1 MTEKF
6 TEPIR
11 LTQFSP
17 GAGWACKL
25 SPADLAQVLSKLKV
39 DLPENTIGFES
50 SEDCA
55 VVPIDD
61 DNYLL
66 QSVDFFTP
74 IVDDPYT
81 FGQIAA
87 ANSLSDIYAMG
98 GKPLHALN
106 IAEFPVDDL
115 PLDILT
121 KIMQGGL
128 EITKKAGIPILGG
141 HTIKDPV
148 PKYGL
153 VVTGSVEKKHLT
165 LNSTAK
171 AGDVLILTKPLG
183 SGIIATAI
191 KKDEAPKS
199 IIEEAVNV
207 MIKLNRGSAKAMNAV
222 GVNACTDIT
231 GYGLLG
237 HLLEMCN
244 GSKVSATIE
253 FNEIPLIQGVYEL
266 AQKGFIPGGTKRNLD
281 YVSPKVNFSKNMSQ
295 EQKYLLADAQTSG
308 GLLISV
314 LQEKADELVE
324 ILNINNCLTS
334 SIIGKVYNPAESTI
348 YIN

>member
-1 MTEKF
+1 M
-6 TEPIR
+6 
-11 LTQFSP
+11 
-17 GAGWACKL
+17 
-25 SPADLAQVLSKLKV
+25 
-39 DLPENTIGFES
+39 
-50 SEDCA
+50 
-55 VVPIDD
+55 
-61 DNYLL
+61 
-66 QSVDFFTP
+66 DFFTP

-98 GKPLHALN
+98 GMPLHALN
-106 IAEFPVDDL
+106 IAEFPSDDL
-115 PLDILT
+115 PLEILT
-121 KIMQGGL
+121 EIMQGGL
-128 EITKKAGIPILGG
+128 EITKQANIPILGG

-153 VVTGSVEKKHLT
+153 VVTGRVEKENLT

-191 KKDEAPKS
+191 KKDKAPKS
-199 IIEEAVNV
+199 IMEEAVNV
-207 MIKLNRGSAKAMNAV
+207 MTNLNSGGAIAMNAV

-237 HLLEMCN
+237 HLLEMCK
-244 GSKVSATIE
+244 GSNVSVTLE

-266 AQKGFIPGGTKRNLD
+266 AQKGFIPGGSKRNLD
-281 YVSPKVNFSKNMSQ
+281 YVSSQVNFSKNISQ
-295 EQKYLLADAQTSG
+295 EQQYILADAQTSG

-314 LQEKADELVE
+314 AKEKAEDLQKTLTE
-324 ILNINNCLTS
+324 NNTLS
-334 SIIGKVYNPAESTI
+334 SAVVGHVYNPAESTI
-348 YIN
+348 YVN

>member
-1 MTEKF
+1 
-6 TEPIR
+6 
-11 LTQFSP
+11 
-17 GAGWACKL
+17 
-25 SPADLAQVLSKLKV
+25 
-39 DLPENTIGFES
+39 
-50 SEDCA
+50 
-55 VVPIDD
+55 
-61 DNYLL
+61 
-66 QSVDFFTP
+66 VDFFTP

-98 GKPLHALN
+98 GMPLHALN
-106 IAEFPVDDL
+106 IAEFPSDDL
-115 PLDILT
+115 PLEILT
-121 KIMQGGL
+121 EIMQGGL
-128 EITKKAGIPILGG
+128 EITKQANIPILGG

-153 VVTGSVEKKHLT
+153 VVTGRVKKKNLT

-191 KKDEAPKS
+191 KKDKAPRS
-199 IIEEAVNV
+199 IMEEAVNV
-207 MIKLNRGSAKAMNAV
+207 MTNLNSGGAKAMNAV

-237 HLLEMCN
+237 HLLEMCE
-244 GSKVSATIE
+244 GSKISATIE
-253 FNEIPLIQGVYEL
+253 CNEIPLMQGVFEL

-281 YVSPKVNFSKNMSQ
+281 HVIPNVNFSKNISQ

-314 LQEKADELVE
+314 PKDKAEDLQNLLME
-324 ILNINNCLTS
+324 NQCLS
-334 SIIGKVYNPAESTI
+334 SSVIGQVYNSAEFPI
-348 YIN
+348 YVD

>member
-1 MTEKF
+1 
-6 TEPIR
+6 
-11 LTQFSP
+11 
-17 GAGWACKL
+17 
-25 SPADLAQVLSKLKV
+25 VLGNLKV

-55 VVPIDD
+55 VFPLDEDHFLI
-61 DNYLL
+61 

-98 GKPLHALN
+98 GMPLHALN
-106 IAEFPVDDL
+106 IAEFPSDDL
-115 PLDILT
+115 PLEILT
-121 KIMQGGL
+121 EIMQGGL
-128 EITKKAGIPILGG
+128 EITKQANIPILGG

-153 VVTGSVEKKHLT
+153 VVTGRVKKENLT

-171 AGDVLILTKPLG
+171 AGDVLILTKPMG

-191 KKDEAPKS
+191 KKDKAPRS
-199 IIEEAVNV
+199 IMEEAVNV
-207 MIKLNRGSAKAMNAV
+207 MTNLNSGGAKAMNAV

-237 HLLEMCN
+237 HLLEMCQ
-244 GSKVSATIE
+244 GSKISATIE
-253 FNEIPLIQGVYEL
+253 FNEIPFMQGVFEL

-281 YVSPKVNFSKNMSQ
+281 HVTPNVNFSKNISQ

-314 LQEKADELVE
+314 PKDKAEDLQNLLME
-324 ILNINNCLTS
+324 NQCLS
-334 SIIGKVYNPAESTI
+334 SSVIGQVYNSAEFPI
-348 YIN
+348 YVD

>member
-1 MTEKF
+1 M
-6 TEPIR
+6 
-11 LTQFSP
+11 L
-17 GAGWACKL
+17 GN
-25 SPADLAQVLSKLKV
+25 LKV

-55 VVPIDD
+55 VFPLDEDHFLI
-61 DNYLL
+61 

-98 GKPLHALN
+98 GMPLHALN
-106 IAEFPVDDL
+106 IAEFPSDDL
-115 PLDILT
+115 PLEILT
-121 KIMQGGL
+121 EIMQGGL
-128 EITKKAGIPILGG
+128 EITKQANIPILGG

-153 VVTGSVEKKHLT
+153 VVTGRVKKENLT

-191 KKDEAPKS
+191 KKDKAPKS
-199 IIEEAVNV
+199 IMEEAVNV
-207 MIKLNRGSAKAMNAV
+207 MTNLNSGGAKAMNAV

-237 HLLEMCN
+237 HLLEMCQ
-244 GSKVSATIE
+244 GSKISATIE
-253 FNEIPLIQGVYEL
+253 FNEIPLIQGVFEL

-281 YVSPKVNFSKNMSQ
+281 HVTPNVNFSKNISQ

-314 LQEKADELVE
+314 PKDKAEDLQNLLME
-324 ILNINNCLTS
+324 NQCLS
-334 SIIGKVYNPAESTI
+334 SSVIGQVYNSAEFPI
-348 YIN
+348 YVD

>member
-1 MTEKF
+1 M
-6 TEPIR
+6 
-11 LTQFSP
+11 
-17 GAGWACKL
+17 
-25 SPADLAQVLSKLKV
+25 
-39 DLPENTIGFES
+39 
-50 SEDCA
+50 
-55 VVPIDD
+55 
-61 DNYLL
+61 
-66 QSVDFFTP
+66 DFFTP

-191 KKDEAPKS
+191 KKDKAPKS
-199 IIEEAVNV
+199 IMEEAVNV
-207 MIKLNRGSAKAMNAV
+207 MTNLNSGGAIAMNAV

-237 HLLEMCN
+237 HLLEMCK
-244 GSKVSATIE
+244 GSNVSVTLE

>member
-1 MTEKF
+1 M
-6 TEPIR
+6 
-11 LTQFSP
+11 L
-17 GAGWACKL
+17 GN
-25 SPADLAQVLSKLKV
+25 LKV

-55 VVPIDD
+55 VSPLDENHFLI
-61 DNYLL
+61 

-98 GKPLHALN
+98 GMPLHALN
-106 IAEFPVDDL
+106 IAEFPSDDL
-115 PLDILT
+115 PLEILT
-121 KIMQGGL
+121 EIMQGGL
-128 EITKKAGIPILGG
+128 EITKQANIPILGG

-153 VVTGSVEKKHLT
+153 VVTGRVEKENLT

-191 KKDEAPKS
+191 KKDKAPKS
-199 IIEEAVNV
+199 IMEEAVNV
-207 MIKLNRGSAKAMNAV
+207 MTKLNSDGAKAMNAV

-237 HLLEMCN
+237 HLLEMCK
-244 GSKVSATIE
+244 GSNVSVTLE

-281 YVSPKVNFSKNMSQ
+281 YVSSQVNFSKNISQ
-295 EQKYLLADAQTSG
+295 EQQYLLADAQTSG

-314 LQEKADELVE
+314 AKEKAEDLQKTLTE
-324 ILNINNCLTS
+324 NNTLS
-334 SIIGKVYNPAESTI
+334 SAVVGHVYNPAESTI
-348 YIN
+348 YVN

>member
-1 MTEKF
+1 M
-6 TEPIR
+6 
-11 LTQFSP
+11 L
-17 GAGWACKL
+17 GN
-25 SPADLAQVLSKLKV
+25 LKV
-39 DLPENTIGFES
+39 DLPKNTIGFES

-55 VVPIDD
+55 VSPLDEDHFLI
-61 DNYLL
+61 
-66 QSVDFFTP
+66 QSVDFFPP

-98 GKPLHALN
+98 GMPLHALN
-106 IAEFPVDDL
+106 IAEFPSDDL
-115 PLDILT
+115 PLEILT
-121 KIMQGGL
+121 EIMQGGL
-128 EITKKAGIPILGG
+128 EITKQAQIPILGG

-153 VVTGSVEKKHLT
+153 VVTGRVEKENLT

-191 KKDEAPKS
+191 KKDKAPKS
-199 IIEEAVNV
+199 IMEEAVNV
-207 MIKLNRGSAKAMNAV
+207 MTNLNSGATIAMNAV

-237 HLLEMCN
+237 HLLEMCK
-244 GSKVSATIE
+244 GSNVSVTLE

-281 YVSPKVNFSKNMSQ
+281 YVSSQVNFSKNISQ
-295 EQKYLLADAQTSG
+295 EQQYLLADAQTSG

-314 LQEKADELVE
+314 AKEKAEDLQKTLTE
-324 ILNINNCLTS
+324 NNTLS
-334 SIIGKVYNPAESTI
+334 SAIVGHVYNPAESTI
-348 YIN
+348 YVN

>member
-1 MTEKF
+1 MK
-6 TEPIR
+6 I
-11 LTQFSP
+11 
-17 GAGWACKL
+17 
-25 SPADLAQVLSKLKV
+25 

-50 SEDCA
+50 SDDCA

-61 DNYLL
+61 ENYLL

-74 IVDDPYT
+74 IVDDPFT

-98 GKPLHALN
+98 GTPTHALN
-106 IAEFPVDDL
+106 IAEFPSEDL
-115 PLDILT
+115 PLDILSQ
-121 KIMQGGL
+121 IMYGGL
-128 EITKKAGIPILGG
+128 DIAKKADILILGR

-153 VVTGSVEKKHLT
+153 VVTGRVEKGNLT

-191 KKDEAPKS
+191 KKGEVHSS
-199 IIEEAVNV
+199 IVDEAVNI
-207 MIKLNRGSAKAMNAV
+207 MTHLNNGAANAMNAV

-237 HLLEMCN
+237 HLLEMCQAS
-244 GSKVSATIE
+244 GVSAVLE
-253 FNEIPLIQGVYEL
+253 FNDIPLIEGTFEL
-266 AQKGFIPGGTKRNLD
+266 VQNGFIPGGTKRNLD
-281 YVSPKVNFSKNMSQ
+281 HVSSQVDFSKNISP
-295 EQKYLLADAQTSG
+295 EQQFILADAQTSG

-314 LQEKADELVE
+314 ANENAEELQD
-324 ILNINNCLTS
+324 ILNINNCLNS
-334 SIIGKVYNPAESTI
+334 SLIGKVYNPAESTI

>member
-1 MTEKF
+1 M
-6 TEPIR
+6 
-11 LTQFSP
+11 L
-17 GAGWACKL
+17 GN
-25 SPADLAQVLSKLKV
+25 LKV

-55 VVPIDD
+55 VSPLDENHFLI
-61 DNYLL
+61 

-98 GKPLHALN
+98 GMPLHALN
-106 IAEFPVDDL
+106 IAEFPSDDL
-115 PLDILT
+115 PLEILT
-121 KIMQGGL
+121 EIMQGGL
-128 EITKKAGIPILGG
+128 EITKQANIPILGG

-153 VVTGSVEKKHLT
+153 VVTGRVEKENLT

-191 KKDEAPKS
+191 KKDKAPKS
-199 IIEEAVNV
+199 IMEEAVNV
-207 MIKLNRGSAKAMNAV
+207 MTNLNSGGAKAMNAV

-237 HLLEMCN
+237 HLLEMCQ
-244 GSKVSATIE
+244 GSNVSVTLE

-266 AQKGFIPGGTKRNLD
+266 AQKGFIPGGTKHNLD
-281 YVSPKVNFSKNMSQ
+281 YVSSQVNFSKNISQ
-295 EQKYLLADAQTSG
+295 EQQYILADAQTSG

-314 LQEKADELVE
+314 AKEKAEDLQKTLTE
-324 ILNINNCLTS
+324 NNTLS
-334 SIIGKVYNPAESTI
+334 SAVVGHVYNPAESTI
-348 YIN
+348 YVN

>member
-1 MTEKF
+1 M
-6 TEPIR
+6 
-11 LTQFSP
+11 L
-17 GAGWACKL
+17 GN
-25 SPADLAQVLSKLKV
+25 LKV

-55 VVPIDD
+55 VSPLDEDHFLI
-61 DNYLL
+61 

-98 GKPLHALN
+98 GMPLHALN
-106 IAEFPVDDL
+106 IAEFPSDDL
-115 PLDILT
+115 PLEILT
-121 KIMQGGL
+121 EIMQGGL
-128 EITKKAGIPILGG
+128 EITKQAQIPILGG

-153 VVTGSVEKKHLT
+153 VVTGRVEKENLT

-191 KKDEAPKS
+191 KKDKAPKS
-199 IIEEAVNV
+199 IMEEAVNV
-207 MIKLNRGSAKAMNAV
+207 MTNLNSGGAIAMNAV

-237 HLLEMCN
+237 HLLEMCK
-244 GSKVSATIE
+244 GSNVSVTLE

-281 YVSPKVNFSKNMSQ
+281 HVTPNVNFSKNISQ
-295 EQKYLLADAQTSG
+295 EQKYLLADAQPSG
-308 GLLISV
+308 GLLMSV
-314 LQEKADELVE
+314 PKDKAEALQNVLMEKQ
-324 ILNINNCLTS
+324 CLS
-334 SIIGKVYNPAESTI
+334 SSVIGQVYNSAEFPI
-348 YIN
+348 YVD

>member
-1 MTEKF
+1 M
-6 TEPIR
+6 
-11 LTQFSP
+11 L
-17 GAGWACKL
+17 GN
-25 SPADLAQVLSKLKV
+25 LKV

-55 VVPIDD
+55 VFPLDEDHFLI
-61 DNYLL
+61 

-98 GKPLHALN
+98 GMPLHALN
-106 IAEFPVDDL
+106 IAEFPSDDL
-115 PLDILT
+115 PLEILT
-121 KIMQGGL
+121 EIMQGGL
-128 EITKKAGIPILGG
+128 EITKQANIPILGG

-153 VVTGSVEKKHLT
+153 VVTGRVEKENLT

-191 KKDEAPKS
+191 KKDKAPRS
-199 IIEEAVNV
+199 IMEEAVNV
-207 MIKLNRGSAKAMNAV
+207 MTNLNSGGAKAMNAV
-222 GVNACTDIT
+222 SVNACTDIT

-237 HLLEMCN
+237 HLLEMCK
-244 GSKVSATIE
+244 GSNVSVTLE

-266 AQKGFIPGGTKRNLD
+266 AQKGFIPGGTKRNLE
-281 YVSPKVNFSKNMSQ
+281 YVSSQVNFSENISQ
-295 EQKYLLADAQTSG
+295 EQQYLLADAQTSG

-314 LQEKADELVE
+314 AKEKAEDLQKTLTE
-324 ILNINNCLTS
+324 NNTLS
-334 SIIGKVYNPAESTI
+334 STVVGHLYNPAESTI
-348 YIN
+348 YVN

>member
-1 MTEKF
+1 M
-6 TEPIR
+6 
-11 LTQFSP
+11 L
-17 GAGWACKL
+17 GN
-25 SPADLAQVLSKLKV
+25 LKV

-55 VVPIDD
+55 VSPLDEDHFLI
-61 DNYLL
+61 

-98 GKPLHALN
+98 GMPLHALN
-106 IAEFPVDDL
+106 IAEFPSDDL
-115 PLDILT
+115 PLEILT
-121 KIMQGGL
+121 EIMQGGL
-128 EITKKAGIPILGG
+128 EITKQANIPILGG

-153 VVTGSVEKKHLT
+153 VVTGRVEKENLT

-191 KKDEAPKS
+191 KKDKAPKS
-199 IIEEAVNV
+199 IMEEAVNV
-207 MIKLNRGSAKAMNAV
+207 MTNLNSGGAIAMNAV

-237 HLLEMCN
+237 HLLEMCQ
-244 GSKVSATIE
+244 GSKISATIE
-253 FNEIPLIQGVYEL
+253 FNEIPLMQGVFEL

-281 YVSPKVNFSKNMSQ
+281 HVTPNVNFSKNISQ

-314 LQEKADELVE
+314 PKDKAEDLQNLLME
-324 ILNINNCLTS
+324 NQCLS
-334 SIIGKVYNPAESTI
+334 SSVIGQVYNSAEFPI
-348 YIN
+348 YVD

>member
-1 MTEKF
+1 M
-6 TEPIR
+6 
-11 LTQFSP
+11 L
-17 GAGWACKL
+17 GN
-25 SPADLAQVLSKLKV
+25 LKV

-55 VVPIDD
+55 VSPLDENHFLI
-61 DNYLL
+61 

-98 GKPLHALN
+98 GMPLHALN
-106 IAEFPVDDL
+106 IAEFPSDDL
-115 PLDILT
+115 PLEILT
-121 KIMQGGL
+121 EIMQGGL
-128 EITKKAGIPILGG
+128 EITKQAQIPILGG

-153 VVTGSVEKKHLT
+153 VVTGRVEKENLT

-191 KKDEAPKS
+191 KKDKAPKS
-199 IIEEAVNV
+199 IMEEAVNV
-207 MIKLNRGSAKAMNAV
+207 MTNLNSGGAIAMNAV

-237 HLLEMCN
+237 HLLEMCK
-244 GSKVSATIE
+244 GSNVSVTLE

-281 YVSPKVNFSKNMSQ
+281 YVSSQVNFSKNISQ
-295 EQKYLLADAQTSG
+295 EQQYILADAQTSG

-314 LQEKADELVE
+314 AKEKAEDLQKTLTE
-324 ILNINNCLTS
+324 NNTLS
-334 SIIGKVYNPAESTI
+334 SAVVGHVYNPAESTI
-348 YIN
+348 YVN

>member
-1 MTEKF
+1 M
-6 TEPIR
+6 
-11 LTQFSP
+11 L
-17 GAGWACKL
+17 GN
-25 SPADLAQVLSKLKV
+25 LKV

-55 VVPIDD
+55 VFPLDE
-61 DNYLL
+61 NHYLI

-98 GKPLHALN
+98 GMPLHALN
-106 IAEFPVDDL
+106 IAEFPSDDL
-115 PLDILT
+115 PLEILT
-121 KIMQGGL
+121 EIMQGGL
-128 EITKKAGIPILGG
+128 EITKQANIPILGG

-153 VVTGSVEKKHLT
+153 VVTGRVKKKNLT

-191 KKDEAPKS
+191 KKDKAPRS
-199 IIEEAVNV
+199 IMEEAVNV
-207 MIKLNRGSAKAMNAV
+207 MTNLNSGGAKAMNAV

-237 HLLEMCN
+237 HLLEMCE
-244 GSKVSATIE
+244 GSKISATIE
-253 FNEIPLIQGVYEL
+253 CNEIPLMQGVFEL

-281 YVSPKVNFSKNMSQ
+281 HVIPNVNFSKNISQ

-314 LQEKADELVE
+314 PKDKAEDLQNLLME
-324 ILNINNCLTS
+324 NQCLS
-334 SIIGKVYNPAESTI
+334 SSVIGQVYNSAEFPI
-348 YIN
+348 YVD

>member
-1 MTEKF
+1 
-6 TEPIR
+6 
-11 LTQFSP
+11 
-17 GAGWACKL
+17 
-25 SPADLAQVLSKLKV
+25 LKV
-39 DLPENTIGFES
+39 DLPDETIGFES

-55 VVPIDD
+55 VFPLDED
-61 DNYLL
+61 HYLI

-98 GKPLHALN
+98 GMPLHALN
-106 IAEFPVDDL
+106 IAEFPSDDL
-115 PLDILT
+115 PLEILT

-128 EITKKAGIPILGG
+128 EITKQANIPILGG

-153 VVTGSVEKKHLT
+153 VVTGRVKKKNIT

-191 KKDEAPKS
+191 KQDKAPRS
-199 IIEEAVNV
+199 IMEEAVNV
-207 MIKLNRGSAKAMNAV
+207 MTNLNSGGAKAMNAV

-237 HLLEMCN
+237 HILEMCE
-244 GSKVSATIE
+244 GSKISATIE
-253 FNEIPLIQGVYEL
+253 CNEIPLMQGVFEL

-281 YVSPKVNFSKNMSQ
+281 HVIPNVNFSKNISQ

-314 LQEKADELVE
+314 PKDKAEDLQNLLME
-324 ILNINNCLTS
+324 NQCLS
-334 SIIGKVYNPAESTI
+334 SSVIGQVYNSAEFPI
-348 YIN
+348 YVN

>member
-1 MTEKF
+1 M
-6 TEPIR
+6 
-11 LTQFSP
+11 L
-17 GAGWACKL
+17 GN
-25 SPADLAQVLSKLKV
+25 LKV
-39 DLPENTIGFES
+39 DLPEDTIGFES

-55 VVPIDD
+55 VFPLDE
-61 DNYLL
+61 NHYLI

-98 GKPLHALN
+98 GMPLHALN
-106 IAEFPVDDL
+106 IAEFPSDDL
-115 PLDILT
+115 PLEILT
-121 KIMQGGL
+121 EIMQGGL
-128 EITKKAGIPILGG
+128 EITKQANIPILGG

-153 VVTGSVEKKHLT
+153 VVTGRVKKKNLT

-191 KKDEAPKS
+191 KKDKAPKS
-199 IIEEAVNV
+199 IMEEAVNV
-207 MIKLNRGSAKAMNAV
+207 MTNLNSGGAKAMNAV

-237 HLLEMCN
+237 HLLEMCE
-244 GSKVSATIE
+244 GSKISATIE
-253 FNEIPLIQGVYEL
+253 CNEIPLMQGVFEL

-281 YVSPKVNFSKNMSQ
+281 HVIPNVNFSKNISQ

-314 LQEKADELVE
+314 PKDKAEDLQNLLME
-324 ILNINNCLTS
+324 NQCLS
-334 SIIGKVYNPAESTI
+334 SSVIGQVYNSAEFPI
-348 YIN
+348 YVD

>member
-1 MTEKF
+1 M
-6 TEPIR
+6 
-11 LTQFSP
+11 L
-17 GAGWACKL
+17 GN
-25 SPADLAQVLSKLKV
+25 LKV
-39 DLPENTIGFES
+39 DLPEDTIGFES

-55 VVPIDD
+55 VFPLDE
-61 DNYLL
+61 NHYLI

-74 IVDDPYT
+74 IVDDPYI

-98 GKPLHALN
+98 GMPLHALN
-106 IAEFPVDDL
+106 IAEFPSDDL
-115 PLDILT
+115 PLEILT
-121 KIMQGGL
+121 EIMQGGL
-128 EITKKAGIPILGG
+128 EITKQANIPILGG

-153 VVTGSVEKKHLT
+153 VVTGRVKKKNLT

-191 KKDEAPKS
+191 KKDKAPRS
-199 IIEEAVNV
+199 IMEEAVNV
-207 MIKLNRGSAKAMNAV
+207 MTNLNSGGAKAMNAV

-237 HLLEMCN
+237 HLLEMCE
-244 GSKVSATIE
+244 GSKISATIE
-253 FNEIPLIQGVYEL
+253 CNEIPLMQGVFEL

-281 YVSPKVNFSKNMSQ
+281 HVIPNVNFSKNISQ

-314 LQEKADELVE
+314 PKDKAEDLQNLLME
-324 ILNINNCLTS
+324 NQCLS
-334 SIIGKVYNPAESTI
+334 SSVIGQVYNSAEFPI
-348 YIN
+348 YVD

>member
-1 MTEKF
+1 M
-6 TEPIR
+6 
-11 LTQFSP
+11 L
-17 GAGWACKL
+17 GN
-25 SPADLAQVLSKLKV
+25 LKV

-55 VVPIDD
+55 VFPLDEDHFLI
-61 DNYLL
+61 

-98 GKPLHALN
+98 GMPLHALN
-106 IAEFPVDDL
+106 IAEFPSDDL
-115 PLDILT
+115 PLEILT

-128 EITKKAGIPILGG
+128 EITKQAQIPILGG

-153 VVTGSVEKKHLT
+153 VVTGRVEKKNLT

-171 AGDVLILTKPLG
+171 PGDVLILTKPLG

-191 KKDEAPKS
+191 KKDKTPKS
-199 IIEEAVNV
+199 IMEEAVDV
-207 MIKLNRGSAKAMNAV
+207 MTNLNSGGAIAMNAV

-237 HLLEMCN
+237 HLLEMCQ
-244 GSKVSATIE
+244 GSKISATIE
-253 FNEIPLIQGVYEL
+253 LNEIPLMQGVFEL

-281 YVSPKVNFSKNMSQ
+281 HVTPNVNFSKNISQ

-314 LQEKADELVE
+314 PKDKAEDLQNLLME
-324 ILNINNCLTS
+324 NQCLS
-334 SIIGKVYNPAESTI
+334 SSVIGQVYNSAEFPI
-348 YIN
+348 YVD

>member
-1 MTEKF
+1 M
-6 TEPIR
+6 
-11 LTQFSP
+11 
-17 GAGWACKL
+17 
-25 SPADLAQVLSKLKV
+25 KV

-55 VVPIDD
+55 VSPLDENHFLI
-61 DNYLL
+61 

-98 GKPLHALN
+98 GMPLHALN
-106 IAEFPVDDL
+106 IAEFPSDDL
-115 PLDILT
+115 PLEILT
-121 KIMQGGL
+121 EIMQGGL
-128 EITKKAGIPILGG
+128 EITKQANIPILGG

-153 VVTGSVEKKHLT
+153 VVTGRVEKENLT

-191 KKDEAPKS
+191 KKDKAPKS
-199 IIEEAVNV
+199 IMEEAVNV
-207 MIKLNRGSAKAMNAV
+207 MTNLNSGATIAMNAV

-237 HLLEMCN
+237 HLLEMCK
-244 GSKVSATIE
+244 GSNVSVTLE

-281 YVSPKVNFSKNMSQ
+281 YVSSQVNFSKNISQ
-295 EQKYLLADAQTSG
+295 EQQYLLADAQTSG

-314 LQEKADELVE
+314 AKEKAEDLQKTLTE
-324 ILNINNCLTS
+324 NNTLS
-334 SIIGKVYNPAESTI
+334 SAVVGHVYNPAESTI
-348 YIN
+348 YVN

>member
-1 MTEKF
+1 
-6 TEPIR
+6 
-11 LTQFSP
+11 L
-17 GAGWACKL
+17 GN
-25 SPADLAQVLSKLKV
+25 LKV
-39 DLPENTIGFES
+39 NLPEETIGFES

-55 VVPIDD
+55 VFPLDED
-61 DNYLL
+61 HYLI

-98 GKPLHALN
+98 GMPLHALN
-106 IAEFPVDDL
+106 IAEFPSDDL
-115 PLDILT
+115 PLEILT

-128 EITKKAGIPILGG
+128 EITKQANIPILGG

-153 VVTGSVEKKHLT
+153 VVTGRLKKKNIT

-191 KKDEAPKS
+191 KKDKAPRS
-199 IIEEAVNV
+199 IMEEAVNV
-207 MIKLNRGSAKAMNAV
+207 MTNLNSGGAKAMNAV

-237 HLLEMCN
+237 HLLEMCE
-244 GSKVSATIE
+244 GSKISATIE
-253 FNEIPLIQGVYEL
+253 CNEIPLIQGVFEL

-281 YVSPKVNFSKNMSQ
+281 HVIPNVNFSKNISQ

-308 GLLISV
+308 GLLISAPKDKAED
-314 LQEKADELVE
+314 LQNLLME
-324 ILNINNCLTS
+324 NQCLS
-334 SIIGKVYNPAESTI
+334 SSVIGQVYNSAEFPI
-348 YIN
+348 YVN